1 MSKRYY
7 WLKLKEDFFDDDTI
21 RYIEEQENG
30 FVYSSFYLKLCLKA
44 LKTDGVLV
52 RMVGN
57 QMIPYDIP
65 SLARLTG
72 ISADF
77 AAPAMQLLQQ
87 IGLVEQ
93 LADGK
98 MLLPRINEMVGAET
112 DRAEALRRKRAGDN
126 LKDKEAACEQQTD
139 AVSGESEHQANNV
152 PDKSEHQ
159 ANNVPRESEHQ
170 ANNIPDKSEHQANIV
185 PDKSEHCSLENRDK
199 EIRDKEI
206 RDKEI
211 REREQETK
219 TGAGAETG
227 ERAAPDEEQTFDA
240 FAPCCP
246 GGQPSPHNFPYH
258 QVQKLYNETC
268 TRLPRCQSVSE
279 SRKRAI
285 RARFRS
291 GSRLEDFRRLFEKA
305 QASRFLSGDNPR
317 GWQANFDWLIK
328 DTNMVKVLE
337 GTYDDPSEGGN
348 NHGYQTCS
356 QTARPENTAGGFEKI
371 PGGLRL

>member
-30 FVYSSFYLKLCLKA
+30 FLYSSFYLKLCLKA
-44 LKTDGVLV
+44 MKTDGVLM
-52 RMVGN
+52 RLVGN
-57 QMIPYDIP
+57 QMIPYDVP

-72 ISADF
+72 IPADYVVS
-77 AAPAMQLLQQ
+77 AMQLLED

-93 LADGK
+93 SEDGK
-98 MLLPRINEMVGAET
+98 ILLTRINEMVGSES
-112 DRAEALRRKRAGDN
+112 DRAEALRRKRVEDK
-126 LKDKEAACEQQTD
+126 LKDKQNQP
-139 AVSGESEHQANNV
+139 QADDV
-152 PDKSEHQ
+152 PDQ
-159 ANNVPRESEHQ
+159 
-170 ANNIPDKSEHQANIV
+170 SEHQANIV
-185 PDKSEHCSLENRDK
+185 LDESEHQANIVRNQSEHFSPENRDK

-206 RDKEI
+206 RDKENRDKEI
-211 REREQETK
+211 RDKEREEE
-219 TGAGAETG
+219 TGADAKQLVTEQT
-227 ERAAPDEEQTFDA
+227 AVSDSEQTFDVS
-240 FAPCCP
+240 APLCP
-246 GGQPSPHNFPYH
+246 DGQPTPQKYPYQ

-268 TRLPRCQSVSE
+268 TRLPKCQSVSE

-291 GSRLEDFRRLFEKA
+291 GSRLKDFRLLFEKA

-337 GTYDDPSEGGN
+337 GTYDNPSEGGN

-356 QTARPENTAGGFEKI
+356 QTARPEDTAGGFEKI
-371 PGGLRL
+371 SGGLQL